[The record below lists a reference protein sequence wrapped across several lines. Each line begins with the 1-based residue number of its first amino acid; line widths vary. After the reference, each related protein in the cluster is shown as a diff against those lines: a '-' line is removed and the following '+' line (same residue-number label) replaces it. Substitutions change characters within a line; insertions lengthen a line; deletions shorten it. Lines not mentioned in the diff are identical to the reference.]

1 MTIEQ
6 EARAEAEMRLDEN
19 AWMFRGTRHN
29 AQDLRERG
37 SKMASG
43 DKIRTL
49 FVNQSLTSEE
59 YELIVGKIANWFED
73 NSDLGFDDFDDMI
86 IEVVGDR

>member
-1 MTIEQ
+1 
-6 EARAEAEMRLDEN
+6 
-19 AWMFRGTRHN
+19 
-29 AQDLRERG
+29 
-37 SKMASG
+37 MASG

-73 NSDLGFDDFDDMI
+73 NSNLGFDDFDDMI